1 MNFRLR
7 AFHVPD
13 GTLPFTVTG
22 TVGRR
27 GNTFS
32 ICYVLRGALE
42 GLIIPAMRNKR
53 LREREL
59 WNGTCCEF
67 FLAIE
72 GSPQYWEFNLSPSG
86 SWNVYCFEGYRQGM
100 REDESFGSLPFSVRR
115 GADSL
120 ALSLTVD
127 FSTVIRPD
135 RTVELAVSAV
145 MQQRDGMLT
154 YWALVHPCPQPD
166 FHRRKSFA
174 IRLQA

>member
-13 GTLPFTVTG
+13 GALPFTVTG
-22 TVGRR
+22 TVERSV
-27 GNTFS
+27 NTFS
-32 ICYVLRGALE
+32 ICYVLRGALG

-86 SWNVYCFEGYRQGM
+86 SWNVYHFDNYRQGM
-100 REDESFGSLPFSVRR
+100 KEERAFASIPFEVSP
-115 GADSL
+115 ATDSL
-120 ALSLTVD
+120 VLGLTFHLGTIMRVDRAL
-127 FSTVIRPD
+127 
-135 RTVELAVSAV
+135 ELAVCAV

-166 FHRRKSFA
+166 FHRRESFA